1 MALNLEAVGKPIG
14 PVSKDYTWKDVVLY
28 ALGVGSGSSEL
39 EYCYENKLK
48 VLPSFSIAA
57 IFDFLAHI
65 GVTSNVNLAGILHGE
80 QRLIFHRPIPTEGK
94 LTTWGKITHYYDK
107 GAEKGALVVA
117 ESDTYHSNGQ
127 KLFTSIMTIFSRLD
141 GGFGGENAP
150 RENIVFPD
158 REPDFIV
165 DAHPSENQPLIYR
178 LSGDIFDLHVD
189 PDFARMAG
197 FEKPIMHG
205 LCTHGYACRALIQS
219 LVPGAPEKV
228 RRMDCRFSKTLYP
241 GIPVQTL
248 IWKTDEGKAVWRT
261 LNAQTGAVVMD
272 NGVFEYGEVPEESI
286 RPEENIRFD
295 GRVAVITGAGAG
307 LGRVY
312 ALELARRGAKVVV
325 NDLGSARDGSGQ
337 GSSAPADQVV
347 REIQDLGGEAV
358 ANYDN
363 VATPEGG
370 KAIIQTALDAF
381 GTVDILI
388 NNAGILRDKS
398 ILKMEP
404 ENWQAVM
411 DVHLNGAYHV
421 SRPAFEVMREKGY
434 GRILMTTSAAGLY
447 GNFGQTN
454 YAAAKM
460 GLVGL
465 MNTLK
470 LEGGKYNIKVNTIA
484 PLAASRLTEDVT
496 PPELFQK
503 MKPEFVAPLALYL
516 CSEMCPVSGSI
527 YNAGMGFF
535 NRAAVVTGPGMTL
548 GNAKT
553 FPTVEDIIANIE
565 AISTLEGG
573 KEYLHL
579 NDQVGDACSALLT
592 PQKAIGPKSAHKE
605 AAKGFETAS
614 AVFEAMP
621 AAFKPDAASG
631 VNVVFQYIISGA
643 NGGDWSCTIRDQSCV
658 VAPGRHD
665 APTCTLKIADAD
677 FLDMM
682 NGKLKP
688 MQAYTSGKLKIEGDI
703 MKSQLIEK
711 LFAMR

>member
-1 MALNLEAVGKPIG
+1 MA
-14 PVSKDYTWKDVVLY
+14 
-28 ALGVGSGSSEL
+28 
-39 EYCYENKLK
+39 
-48 VLPSFSIAA
+48 
-57 IFDFLAHI
+57 
-65 GVTSNVNLAGILHGE
+65 
-80 QRLIFHRPIPTEGK
+80 R
-94 LTTWGKITHYYDK
+94 
-107 GAEKGALVVA
+107 
-117 ESDTYHSNGQ
+117 
-127 KLFTSIMTIFSRLD
+127 
-141 GGFGGENAP
+141 
-150 RENIVFPD
+150 
-158 REPDFIV
+158 
-165 DAHPSENQPLIYR
+165 
-178 LSGDIFDLHVD
+178 
-189 PDFARMAG
+189 
-197 FEKPIMHG
+197 
-205 LCTHGYACRALIQS
+205 
-219 LVPGAPEKV
+219 
-228 RRMDCRFSKTLYP
+228 
-241 GIPVQTL
+241 
-248 IWKTDEGKAVWRT
+248 
-261 LNAQTGAVVMD
+261 
-272 NGVFEYGEVPEESI
+272 
-286 RPEENIRFD
+286 
-295 GRVAVITGAGAG
+295 
-307 LGRVY
+307 
-312 ALELARRGAKVVV
+312 
-325 NDLGSARDGSGQ
+325 
-337 GSSAPADQVV
+337 
-347 REIQDLGGEAV
+347 EAV

-370 KAIIQTALDAF
+370 RAIIQTALDAF

-421 SRPAFEVMREKGY
+421 SRPAFEVMKEKGY

-470 LEGGKYNIKVNTIA
+470 LEGEKYNIKVNTIA

-516 CSEMCPVSGSI
+516 CSEQCPVSGSI

-535 NRAAVVTGPGMTL
+535 NRAAVVTGPGLTL

-553 FPTVEDIIANIE
+553 FPTVEDIIANID

-573 KEYLHL
+573 KEYRQL

-592 PQKAIGPKSAHKE
+592 PQKAIAPKSAQKE
-605 AAKGFETAS
+605 ASKGFETAS

-643 NGGDWSCTIRDQSCV
+643 NGGDWSCVIRNQSCT
-658 VAPGRHD
+658 VASGRHD
-665 APTCTLKIADAD
+665 KPTCTLKIADAD